1 MADDPAW
8 LRREGEEL
16 ILTTRVQPRASRDKI
31 LGAREGVLAVSL
43 TAPPVEGAANEAV
56 IRLFAKALHVAKG
69 GVRIVRGERSRD
81 KVIRITGAHRE
92 QVTTWLRGFEA
103 GRDTSPPET

>member
-16 ILTTRVQPRASRDKI
+16 IFTLRVQPRASRDRI
-31 LGAREGVLAVSL
+31 LGAREGVLAVAL

-56 IRLFAKALHVAKG
+56 TRLFAKALHVASG
-69 GVRIVRGERSRD
+69 RVRIVRGERSRD
-81 KVIRITGAHRE
+81 KVIRVAGADRE
-92 QVTTWLRGFEA
+92 RVEVWLRGIEA
-103 GRDTSPPET
+103 ETGAVPR